1 MSTGKGTGRG
11 RGRSRGTSGAGPASS
26 RAEELRDLI
35 REASHRYYVLDD
47 PTVDDAEYDAWV
59 RELEAIE
66 AENPDLVTPD
76 SPTQRVGAEPSEKF
90 VAHRHLQA
98 MLSLANARGEDE
110 LTEWNRRLETV
121 LEQEGLGEEPVRYVV
136 EPKIDGL
143 AVSLTYEDGRL
154 AVGATRGDGEVG
166 EDVTSN
172 IRTITSIPLVM
183 RSDIGPPPARVEVRG
198 EVYLPLEAFAQFNES
213 RAAAGLPTFANPRN
227 AAAGSLRQLD
237 PRLTAERPLSVWFYA
252 VGASEGIPAA
262 TQHEVL
268 EWLRAAGFPV
278 NPLIATYDDIAAV
291 AAACSAWEERRGDL
305 DYDID
310 GAVVKV
316 DSLEMQRRLGAV
328 ARAPR
333 WAIAYKFAPT
343 TATTVLRDIRVNV
356 GRTGAI
362 VPWAELEPVHVGG
375 VTVERATLHNQDD
388 LARKDL
394 RVGDTVVVQRAGD
407 VIPQVV
413 SALTQRRTGDERP
426 FAMPTDCPTC
436 GTALVR
442 PEGEVIWRCPN
453 RSCPAQLVESVIHFA
468 SRGCMDIEGLGE
480 KTVQKL
486 FDVGL
491 IANVAD
497 LYDLT
502 AEQLIP
508 LEGFKDQSAANLIAG
523 IGASAER
530 PWPRVINSLGI
541 RHVGEVTADA
551 IALVAPRLDA
561 LLAASADELARADG
575 VGPVVAE
582 AVTEFLSSDDN
593 RAMLERLRRAG
604 LTMEMDLPDG
614 PVVGPLTGCTVVVT
628 GALQGFTRDEAKR
641 AIIAAG
647 GKSTD
652 SVSKKTTFVVVGA
665 DPGSKAEKAGKAG
678 VPIVDEDT
686 FAAVLAGAAPVPAR
700 DDA

>member
-1 MSTGKGTGRG
+1 MSTKK
-11 RGRSRGTSGAGPASS
+11 AA
-26 RAEELRDLI
+26 RAAELRDLI
-35 REASHRYYVLDD
+35 RDASHRYYVLDD
-47 PTVDDAEYDAWV
+47 PSVDDAVYDDWV

-66 AENPDLVTPD
+66 AEHPDLVTPD
-76 SPTQRVGAEPSEKF
+76 SPTQRVGAQPSEKF
-90 VAHRHLQA
+90 ESHRHLQA
-98 MLSLANARGEDE
+98 MLSLANARGDDE
-110 LTEWNRRLETV
+110 LRDWNRRLETV
-121 LEQEGLGEEPVRYVV
+121 LEQEGMGGQPVRYVV

-143 AVSLTYEDGRL
+143 AISLTYEDGHL
-154 AVGATRGDGEVG
+154 VVGATRGDGEVG

-172 IRTITSIPLVM
+172 IRTIKAVPLVM
-183 RSDIGPPPARVEVRG
+183 RPDIGTPPARVEVRG
-198 EVYLPLEAFAQFNES
+198 EVYLPLEAFAQFNEA
-213 RAAAGLPTFANPRN
+213 RAAEGQPTFANPRN

-237 PRLTAERPLSVWFYA
+237 PRLTAERPLSAWFYA
-252 VGASEGIPAA
+252 VGASDGLALA
-262 TQHEVL
+262 SQHEVL

-278 NPLIATYDDIAAV
+278 NPLIAVYERIDEV
-291 AAACSAWEERRGDL
+291 AAACEGWEKRRGEI

-343 TATTVLRDIRVNV
+343 TATTLLKDIRVNV

-362 VPWAELEPVHVGG
+362 VPWAELKPVHVGG

-394 RVGDTVVVQRAGD
+394 RIGDTVIVQRAGD

-426 FAMPTDCPTC
+426 FQVPTDCPAC

-486 FDVGL
+486 FDVSL

-508 LEGFKDQSAANLIAG
+508 LEGFKDQSAANLISG
-523 IGASAER
+523 IEASTQR
-530 PWPRVINSLGI
+530 PWPRVINALGI

-561 LLAASADELARADG
+561 LLDASADDLARADG

-582 AVTEFLSSDDN
+582 AVTEFLSSEEN
-593 RAMLERLRRAG
+593 RAMLDRLRAAG
-604 LTMEMDLPDG
+604 LTMEMDVPDG
-614 PVVGPLTGCTVVVT
+614 PIEGPLTGCTVVVT
-628 GALQGFTRDEAKR
+628 GALQGFTRDEAKK

-665 DPGSKAEKAGKAG
+665 DPGSKVEKAEKVG
-678 VPIVDEDT
+678 VPVIDEVM
-686 FAAVLAGAAPVPAR
+686 FADVLAGGAPVPAR